1 MARSCSEC
9 GSAFAKKCHLDR
21 HLLVHSGEKPFKCS
35 QCGKAFAAK
44 RYLERHL
51 TVHTEERPVQCPR
64 CDKAFKNKEG
74 LLSHRKYCHNKGNTD
89 VGKEKNDN
97 AKAKTMTLPGPFN
110 CTECA
115 KAFKSKSYLAR
126 HLVVHSN
133 ERPFQCPRCGK
144 TLARKCLTN
153 TKNMCS
159 APSEQEGRGSRRI
172 SAQNTGGFTVSKI
185 RE

>member
-1 MARSCSEC
+1 M
-9 GSAFAKKCHLDR
+9 
-21 HLLVHSGEKPFKCS
+21 HSGEKPFKCS

-133 ERPFQCPRCGK
+133 ERPFQCPRCDKTFKSKEVFDQHQKHVQCTERAGGK
-144 TLARKCLTN
+144 R
-153 TKNMCS
+153 
-159 APSEQEGRGSRRI
+159 EQEDLGSKHWGFHSKQDSRI
-172 SAQNTGGFTVSKI
+172 IPPKYLNAW
-185 RE
+185 